1 MKPYYCKSEGRYLGQ
16 SIFVLYVS
24 WAQSYWQTLSL
35 LSVTEFLPTS
45 ASSGAMKRIMLQG
58 KHDVLQ
64 QKDQFLGI
72 LSKKLLGKQQNESP
86 LQKVTLT

>member
-1 MKPYYCKSEGRYLGQ
+1 
-16 SIFVLYVS
+16 
-24 WAQSYWQTLSL
+24 
-35 LSVTEFLPTS
+35 
-45 ASSGAMKRIMLQG
+45 MKRIMLQG

-86 LQKVTLT
+86 LQKVTLM